1 MRTEIFLQIVL
12 FLLKLLIC
20 TVCYEL
26 PYRIPKILQG
36 SYHHE
41 ILGAPPTYYVMFNIN
56 NKYMTKRQRN
66 KVIRGRLQS
75 FYYSST
81 CIKMFRALQRFS

>member
-1 MRTEIFLQIVL
+1 M
-12 FLLKLLIC
+12 LKLLIC

-56 NKYMTKRQRN
+56 NKYMTKRQR
-66 KVIRGRLQS
+66 IRLSVGGYNH
-75 FYYSST
+75 F
-81 CIKMFRALQRFS
+81 IIVVPA